1 LSVKFIFKFYRQN
14 QSLITDYQSPIMK
27 PILLVIC
34 TLTLLSACTKSI
46 KKMFKTVENAQI
58 IQLFAIEDFATAPE
72 VQTATETYILDYKI
86 LNQISLSDS
95 QQVIIKTYVSNLE
108 NYTENVARTC
118 PFFAKYGL
126 SFSENGKVTT
136 MIIGTE
142 NCPKCM
148 VSGDGLEN
156 GKILDFLDGGFVE
169 SLSAY

>member
-1 LSVKFIFKFYRQN
+1 MTV
-14 QSLITDYQSPIMK
+14 
-27 PILLVIC
+27 
-34 TLTLLSACTKSI
+34 LTACTKST
-46 KKMFKTVENAQI
+46 KKMFKTVEKAQI

-72 VQTATETYILDYKI
+72 AQTATETYILDYKI
-86 LNQISLSDS
+86 LNQIPLSDS
-95 QQVIIKTYVSNLE
+95 QQIEIKIYVANPE

-118 PFFAKYGL
+118 PFFAQYGL

-136 MIIGTE
+136 MIVGTK

-148 VSGDGLEN
+148 VSGEGLED